1 MKRGLLILIPLA
13 GAAWLVWLLAGR
25 DAAPEVSFVRAG
37 RMTLVSLITTNGR
50 VEPRE
55 RRAVRTESAGLVARV
70 HVEQGQ
76 KVAAGAPIVTLSA
89 PEAESAVAAAR
100 ARIETERSALAA
112 LERGGPARELASL
125 EGAIGS
131 LKVEREAAA
140 REAAS
145 LERLVKE
152 KAATRAELDAAK
164 DRLARID
171 ADLAAQKGRRAA
183 LVETDEVAVAQARVR
198 EAEAAVALAER
209 RAAGSTLRSPVAGVV
224 YELAVRAGDW
234 LTPGALVARVGRLD
248 PITVTVYVDEPD
260 LGRIKPQLEV
270 RITWDALPGR
280 HWTGRVERVPTQ
292 VAPLGSR
299 QVGEVLVVAANED
312 QALPPGANINA
323 EIRAETVENALAAPK
338 EALQRVGPATGVYVV
353 VDGRL
358 AWRPVRT
365 GVSTV
370 THAQVLEGL
379 NEGDAVALPGARALA
394 EGVPVTPVYR

>member
-55 RRAVRTESAGLVARV
+55 RHAVHAETAALIARV

-76 KVAAGAPIVTLSA
+76 TVAAGAPVVTLAA
-89 PEAESAVAAAR
+89 PESDSLLASAR
-100 ARIETERSALAA
+100 ARLETAQAALAA
-112 LERGGPARELASL
+112 LERGGPAREIAAL
-125 EGAIGS
+125 EGAIGL
-131 LKVEREAAA
+131 LKVERQAAA

-145 LERLVKE
+145 LERLVNQE
-152 KAATRAELDAAK
+152 AATRAELDAAK
-164 DRLARID
+164 DRLARLD
-171 ADLAAQKGRRAA
+171 ADLAAQQGRRAA
-183 LVETDEVAVAQARVR
+183 LVETDEAAAAQARVR

-209 RAAGSTLRSPVAGVV
+209 RAAGSTLRAPAAGVV
-224 YELAVRAGDW
+224 YELAARAGDW

-260 LGRIKPQLEV
+260 LGRIRPQLEV

-280 HWTGRVERVPTQ
+280 AWTGRVERVPTQ

-323 EIRAETVENALAAPK
+323 EIRAETVEDALAVPK
-338 EALQRVGPATGVYVV
+338 EALQRNGPATGVYVLA
-353 VDGRL
+353 GTRL
-358 AWRPVRT
+358 TWRPVRT

-370 THAQVLEGL
+370 THAQVIEGL

-394 EGVPVTPVYR
+394 EGALVTPVYR